1 MNLKYAVASTDSH
14 ETISFMKIDFQG
26 MRLAQ
31 DALNIIVISLFD
43 QDILKL
49 VWWLDCFICG
59 SLSHIY
65 QIVEFE
71 TIPKSIEFDSN
82 LDQID
87 F

>member
-1 MNLKYAVASTDSH
+1 MNLEYAVALTDSH

-31 DALNIIVISLFD
+31 DALNIIVISLLD

-65 QIVEFE
+65 QIVEFK
-71 TIPKSIEFDSN
+71 INPKSIEFDLT
-82 LDQID
+82 LDQIG

>member
-43 QDILKL
+43 QDILN
-49 VWWLDCFICG
+49 WFG
-59 SLSHIY
+59 G
-65 QIVEFE
+65 
-71 TIPKSIEFDSN
+71 
-82 LDQID
+82 
-87 F
+87 